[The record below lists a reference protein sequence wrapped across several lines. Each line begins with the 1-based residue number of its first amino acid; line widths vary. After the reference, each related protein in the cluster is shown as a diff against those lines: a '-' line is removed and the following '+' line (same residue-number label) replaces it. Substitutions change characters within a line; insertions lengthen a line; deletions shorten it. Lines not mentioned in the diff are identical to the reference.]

1 MEQNIDENEAQTVGE
16 LLRNARLKK
25 GMTLSDVSADLC
37 IRKSYL
43 NAIENMDFANMPPMP
58 FGIGFVRSYADYI
71 GLNGDRIVSSY
82 RQALL
87 PVQENKAN
95 NEENEVTNPHSKHLL
110 IALIGFIL
118 LFCAW
123 YYQIPDLLKSPKE
136 EIEVENTMSEPLI
149 VADNDELV
157 TEISPEIIEQTEE
170 QMVASEESEDN
181 VSNSNEQYV
190 TESENKLQEIKLVLN
205 NNSWIELKHGNKI
218 ILSGVYKKGFTYNI
232 SQEKGLT
239 ISVGRP
245 NSVKFFLGD
254 NAINVVSSSKR
265 KNVSLDSFFNT
276 NKTEMER

>member
-95 NEENEVTNPHSKHLL
+95 NEEN
-110 IALIGFIL
+110 
-118 LFCAW
+118 
-123 YYQIPDLLKSPKE
+123 
-136 EIEVENTMSEPLI
+136 
-149 VADNDELV
+149 
-157 TEISPEIIEQTEE
+157 
-170 QMVASEESEDN
+170 
-181 VSNSNEQYV
+181 
-190 TESENKLQEIKLVLN
+190 
-205 NNSWIELKHGNKI
+205 
-218 ILSGVYKKGFTYNI
+218 
-232 SQEKGLT
+232 
-239 ISVGRP
+239 
-245 NSVKFFLGD
+245 
-254 NAINVVSSSKR
+254 
-265 KNVSLDSFFNT
+265 
-276 NKTEMER
+276 